1 MPATLRWT
9 LGTRQGR
16 SKLRKQE
23 VSSCWPLEGVDIRGT
38 LILFKCT
45 TVKGTGRNETVV
57 VFLEKKIRMDRQHSV
72 VKNDGTVY

>member
-23 VSSCWPLEGVDIRGT
+23 VSFCWPLEGVDIRGI

-57 VFLEKKIRMDRQHSV
+57 FLEKKNQNGQATYCCENDRI
-72 VKNDGTVY
+72 VY